1 MIAITKLKVSDVWF
15 HPQNHSQ
22 SVRVEIRLLQKLKN
36 NDKPSL
42 KTQTD
47 CGFISKTSKILTM
60 LHLNV
65 FHIVLHC
72 MLADL

>member
-1 MIAITKLKVSDVWF
+1 MIAITKIKVSDVGF

-47 CGFISKTSKILTM
+47 CGFISKTY
-60 LHLNV
+60 V